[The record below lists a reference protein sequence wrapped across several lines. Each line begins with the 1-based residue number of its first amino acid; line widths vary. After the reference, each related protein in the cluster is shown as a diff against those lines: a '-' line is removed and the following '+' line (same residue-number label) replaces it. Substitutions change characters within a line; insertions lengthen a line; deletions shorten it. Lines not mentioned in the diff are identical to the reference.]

1 MTCARCPRYDKEA
14 NHCRDGKANPRTKR
28 DAREVAEMLGVQA
41 LCHYNPYR
49 DAFALRTYFPARVLL
64 HPPASGGVK
73 RKSRTNRMQND
84 SDPQNPITVEET

>member
-49 DAFALRTYFPARVLL
+49 DAFALRTYFPARALL
-64 HPPASGGVK
+64 HSPNEK
-73 RKSRTNRMQND
+73 RKAQKNRMQND
-84 SDPQNPITVEET
+84 SDSQNPTTAEET